1 MKVTQITV
9 NAGRTFN
16 NPYESYSNLRPEVT
30 LTASLD
36 DGEDPHAAAKA
47 LQSQAETLVES
58 HKTKLLMDLDRLHTY
73 QTRTRDIAR
82 LETQIKTA
90 NDHLSEL
97 RAEQERDGGLRLS
110 VLPGDE
116 ERANHELDLEIE
128 ADEAASLRSHPAPD
142 DDRL

>member
-36 DGEDPHAAAKA
+36 DGEDATTAAKA
-47 LQSQAETLVES
+47 LQAQAEGLVEE

-82 LETQIKTA
+82 LESQIKTA
-90 NDHLSEL
+90 QEHLNEL
-97 RAEQERDGGLRLS
+97 QAEQERTGGLQLS
-110 VLPGDE
+110 VLP
-116 ERANHELDLEIE
+116 
-128 ADEAASLRSHPAPD
+128 ADRDDYFPVNPD
-142 DDRL
+142 RFTSRTEP

>member
-36 DGEDPHAAAKA
+36 DGEDATTAAKA
-47 LQSQAETLVES
+47 LQAQAEGLVEE

-82 LETQIKTA
+82 LELQ
-90 NDHLSEL
+90 
-97 RAEQERDGGLRLS
+97 AEQERTGGLQLS
-110 VLPGDE
+110 VLP
-116 ERANHELDLEIE
+116 
-128 ADEAASLRSHPAPD
+128 ADRDDYFPVNPD
-142 DDRL
+142 RFTSRTEP

>member
-30 LTASLD
+30 LTATIE
-36 DGEDPHAAAKA
+36 DGEDAMAAAKA
-47 LQSQAETLVES
+47 LQAQAEGLVED

-82 LETQIKTA
+82 LESQIKTA
-90 NDHLSEL
+90 EQHLTEL
-97 RAEQERDGGLRLS
+97 RAEQERDGTAKLS
-110 VLPGDE
+110 VLPDHDDYFPV
-116 ERANHELDLEIE
+116 N
-128 ADEAASLRSHPAPD
+128 PD
-142 DDRL
+142 RFTDRTEP

>member
-36 DGEDPHAAAKA
+36 EGEDPQAAAKA

-82 LETQIKTA
+82 LESQIKTA
-90 NDHLSEL
+90 TDHLSEL
-97 RAEQERDGGLRLS
+97 KAEQERTGGLKLS

-128 ADEAASLRSHPAPD
+128 ADETAHLNNLGPI
-142 DDRL
+142 DR